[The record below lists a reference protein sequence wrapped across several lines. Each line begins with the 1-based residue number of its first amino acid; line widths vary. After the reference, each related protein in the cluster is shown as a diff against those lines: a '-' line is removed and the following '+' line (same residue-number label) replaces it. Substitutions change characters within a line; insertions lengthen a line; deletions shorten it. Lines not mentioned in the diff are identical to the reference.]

1 MVKRSI
7 VKQGPTTLLIS
18 LPIKW
23 VRKYDLNKGEELEVE
38 ERGKELII
46 STQNKQKS
54 KIKEIKLLDS
64 HYYYI
69 WTEISAAYLSGFDE
83 MKVYYNSVDDLKII
97 ENDVLKAMMG
107 FELIEHTSKWCILK
121 KVVDERGEEFDIIM
135 RRIFLGLIETSN
147 EYLKL
152 LKGESKGEFIL
163 PFERTNN
170 RQTYYLRRLVA
181 KGEYK
186 LSDKNIFAST
196 LVFLLE
202 QLMNQYKYSFWD
214 MEKKN
219 FQKNNLE
226 VIKLYEKIQFKL
238 EMLYKLYFSYSKDL
252 FHEFEIK
259 TIRPDSRKS
268 SMLDELKENPFVVHY
283 LIEMEEKMRYASY
296 QIHGINN

>member
-38 ERGKELII
+38 ERGDELII
-46 STQNKQKS
+46 STQNKEKS
-54 KIKEIKLLDS
+54 KLKEIKLLDS

-83 MKVYYNSVDDLKII
+83 MKVYYNSAEDLKVI
-97 ENDVLKAMMG
+97 ENDVLNAMMG

-121 KVVDERGEEFDIIM
+121 KIVDERGDEFDVIM
-135 RRIFLGLIETSN
+135 RRIFLGLLETSN
-147 EYLKL
+147 EYLKVL
-152 LKGESKGEFIL
+152 NGESRGEFIL

-186 LSDKNIFAST
+186 LSDKNVFAGA

-202 QLMNQYKYSFWD
+202 QLMNQYKYSLWSI
-214 MEKKN
+214 EKENFPKN
-219 FQKNNLE
+219 DKE
-226 VIKLYEKIQFKL
+226 IIKMYEKIHLKL
-238 EMLYKLYFSYSKDL
+238 EMLYKLYFNYSKES
-252 FHEFEIK
+252 FQEFEMK
-259 TIRPDSRKS
+259 TIKPDSRYGL
-268 SMLDELKENPFVVHY
+268 MLKELEKSPKLVHY
-283 LIEMEEKMRYASY
+283 LIQMVEKMRYASY
-296 QIHGINN
+296 QIHGINC